1 MSNKAPL
8 NVNFMAP
15 RKILGVMSIILVVGS
30 LILLGTRGLNLGMD
44 FTGGTTV
51 VVQGE
56 QDIDTDQV
64 REALSGNG
72 FGDAVV
78 QYYGSAREVS
88 IRVSPREDA
97 DADKVGHQV
106 FDLIA
111 GQIGNISLLKVEFVG
126 PQVGDE
132 LRDQSG
138 LALLMALG
146 LMLVYV
152 WFRFTNKFAV
162 STVSA
167 LIHDVIITLG
177 LFSLLQWPFDLTV
190 LAAVLALIGYSLND
204 SIVVADR
211 IRENFRNS
219 RETDPTAIING
230 AINETLSRTINT
242 SFTTM
247 LVLVALFLF
256 GGEVMRA
263 FSEALLV
270 GIFIGTYSSIYV
282 VANLLFTFKVSKDDF
297 LVATKEEV
305 DDMP

>member
-106 FDLIA
+106 FDLI
-111 GQIGNISLLKVEFVG
+111 VG
-126 PQVGDE
+126 HE
-132 LRDQSG
+132 E
-138 LALLMALG
+138 
-146 LMLVYV
+146 
-152 WFRFTNKFAV
+152 T
-162 STVSA
+162 
-167 LIHDVIITLG
+167 
-177 LFSLLQWPFDLTV
+177 
-190 LAAVLALIGYSLND
+190 LAA
-204 SIVVADR
+204 R
-211 IRENFRNS
+211 
-219 RETDPTAIING
+219 
-230 AINETLSRTINT
+230 
-242 SFTTM
+242 
-247 LVLVALFLF
+247 FL
-256 GGEVMRA
+256 
-263 FSEALLV
+263 
-270 GIFIGTYSSIYV
+270 
-282 VANLLFTFKVSKDDF
+282 DF
-297 LVATKEEV
+297 LGSKPGVRLLGPAEADAATRT
-305 DDMP
+305 PTRACARCWPA